1 MANIFQNI
9 ITRKLLT
16 SKFFFAVT
24 LAIVFSTQSCN
35 IQKSGNIE
43 NIEHKD
49 EVITEQAE
57 HFPLNSNEEIP
68 EIISSSHDIDLYQY
82 FEWMDSTIT
91 DLNKDRNYEI
101 DEYLLVRSN
110 PQILERLV
118 NSDYYFLADQ
128 GIFIEDPKSTVVI
141 HKDEPLQVPDS
152 VTSTKLRES
161 ILATS
166 IDVNI
171 PEFKLR
177 IFEEDHLIYEFQV
190 RVGKDKKEY
199 LAMVGRPID
208 LRTKTGNGRIFA
220 VVKNPT
226 FINPKNNH
234 IYKVTRRD
242 DGKVTKLPNIPW
254 LEPEIDGQRHGQLIH
269 PTTNLRTIGH
279 PASNGC
285 IGLRESDAWILY
297 YFAPIGTKINIRYD
311 LNIIDEDGLEISL
324 PEIYDD

>member
-1 MANIFQNI
+1 MSISIKNI
-9 ITRKLLT
+9 ITRKILT
-16 SKFFFAVT
+16 SKYLFVIALF
-24 LAIVFSTQSCN
+24 IVFSTQRCN
-35 IQKSGNIE
+35 IQKSSNIE
-43 NIEHKD
+43 NIEQTD
-49 EVITEQAE
+49 ELLTEQVE
-57 HFPLNSNEEIP
+57 RIPLKSIEDIP
-68 EIISSSHDIDLYQY
+68 ELISASQDINLYQY
-82 FEWMDSTIT
+82 FEWLDSTIIG
-91 DLNKDRNYEI
+91 LNIDRNYEI

-128 GIFIEDPKSTVVI
+128 GIFIEDPKSTIVI
-141 HKDEPLQVPDS
+141 HKSEALLVPDS
-152 VTSTKLRES
+152 LTSVQMRES
-161 ILATS
+161 ILATR

-171 PEFKLR
+171 PEYKLR
-177 IFEEDHLIYEFQV
+177 IFEGDHLIYEFQV
-190 RVGKDKKEY
+190 RVGKDKMEY

-208 LRTKTGNGRIFA
+208 LRTKTGSGKIFA

-254 LEPEIDGQRHGQLIH
+254 LEPEINGQRHGQLIH
-269 PTTNLRTIGH
+269 PTTNLRTLGH
-279 PASNGC
+279 SASNGC

-311 LNIIDEDGLEISL
+311 LNIIDEEGQEITL